1 MIEIQ
6 NAVGEIKSDVSH
18 KIVIEKDN
26 SIPVIHEMRK
36 LKGTFL
42 ENLELYDFPVD
53 VQDLSITLTTS
64 RKNNELDFFQD
75 TEIPSSINTQ
85 TFIDQQEWKL
95 YDHVEVS
102 KAFSSHDITKEKSK
116 GPTISFTCH
125 ASRRPGYFYW
135 NVYFLIVRCLS
146 LLFVFLIKSI
156 ITFLML
162 FILKFFI
169 TVMIFA
175 TFSVKPSLPQ
185 NRLQLSFTLL
195 LTAVTFKFV
204 VNRCLPTISYLTSL
218 DKYVLA
224 SMFLLCVI
232 CSWHAFISII
242 DNLDVWNTFDGFI
255 YYSEFEYKTY
265 LNSTTHGLDVT
276 YYFDKDLNK
285 TMVKRSML
293 TTAERYDRYALIFF
307 ASCYVLW
314 HVIFVTWM
322 YLSVYKRRR
331 DLKQKDEEYL
341 VGFNR

>member
-1 MIEIQ
+1 
-6 NAVGEIKSDVSH
+6 
-18 KIVIEKDN
+18 
-26 SIPVIHEMRK
+26 
-36 LKGTFL
+36 
-42 ENLELYDFPVD
+42 
-53 VQDLSITLTTS
+53 
-64 RKNNELDFFQD
+64 
-75 TEIPSSINTQ
+75 
-85 TFIDQQEWKL
+85 
-95 YDHVEVS
+95 
-102 KAFSSHDITKEKSK
+102 
-116 GPTISFTCH
+116 
-125 ASRRPGYFYW
+125 
-135 NVYFLIVRCLS
+135 
-146 LLFVFLIKSI
+146 
-156 ITFLML
+156 
-162 FILKFFI
+162 
-169 TVMIFA
+169 MIFA

-307 ASCYVLW
+307 ASSYVLW

-341 VGFNR
+341 VSFNR